1 MAISS
6 ARLACKALRE
16 LLDGSIEGVRLRMRK
31 DELIEVTHGSPGASF
46 ADLARWPRA
55 SSVTLALE
63 DGTDQGTDEL
73 CEPGCCAA
81 DVAML
86 WLSRQSSA
94 ARHTILDV
102 ELEYAP
108 MLEHPWQVAALSTL
122 PLWLP
127 NLKSLDLRGLQ
138 GWWVP
143 PESAAGLVTL
153 FRGLAGLP
161 HLQHLSLPHAELLQY
176 AHHLLPAPAPAR
188 AASSG
193 PGHGAGTGHGIG
205 GATGGTAASGSS
217 LNTATATS
225 TSPQTP
231 PLRDLY
237 VETLFPIEGDL
248 PPQVL
253 PGVAA
258 LTCLNRLTLAHL
270 TPPSWSLHC
279 VARDPGI
286 PLGTLGRLA
295 RDVLLPCRRLWEPSR
310 LGATTHS
317 SSNNNNRNGGGGEGG
332 GWGLRALELPLVTD
346 AEALVAAG
354 SDAESR
360 LPEEAAQELAAVRE
374 LVRRPQLRVALGTL
388 VLGPTSTTPSARA
401 VLDALG
407 GRPREL
413 RLLLDRRRCFPRL
426 SPEADGYVTVQVPS
440 RSGSRALKGAGDVAA
455 AGNSFAEHAAA
466 AAAEAVVAMVEG
478 VGPCVSG
485 SPPLHPTAV
494 VSAALDFLTR
504 AAQPLPFWEAA
515 AAEEPDEAPAAD
527 AACIGPDTLAPVQ
540 PSAAVAEAADAEG
553 PETELACVLTVTE
566 TEPTSVACTG
576 ASTACG
582 DAAADG
588 LRGAEPEPEPAAP
601 DLLLVRGPLVSTMIR
616 APVMFQNWL
625 DWLAPAAD
633 AAATAASR
641 WNGLHRIPGSPVGV
655 FKLLPGSHP
664 LLGAVLVRVA
674 SAVWPRTG
682 TRPRTGDTAGGDA
695 RGAGTAASSAATTA
709 TDSAAVAGTAA
720 VRGGSAAEAAV
731 VDSAGEAGLRG
742 DSERVTEEDG
752 ECEGGE
758 CAGPAAGGSGSEWL
772 APQLEWCVALQAELQ
787 RLPLAVELAVT

>member
-1 MAISS
+1 M
-6 ARLACKALRE
+6 
-16 LLDGSIEGVRLRMRK
+16 
-31 DELIEVTHGSPGASF
+31 
-46 ADLARWPRA
+46 
-55 SSVTLALE
+55 
-63 DGTDQGTDEL
+63 
-73 CEPGCCAA
+73 
-81 DVAML
+81 
-86 WLSRQSSA
+86 
-94 ARHTILDV
+94 
-102 ELEYAP
+102 
-108 MLEHPWQVAALSTL
+108 
-122 PLWLP
+122 
-127 NLKSLDLRGLQ
+127 
-138 GWWVP
+138 P

-279 VARDPGI
+279 VGALLAAAPPQLQEFCISGLWDLHRGDWGTILSLQQQQQQPAAAPPGGGVLGGAGGYVLYVCPSAGVARDPGI

-664 LLGAVLVRVA
+664 LLGAVLVRVG
-674 SAVWPRTG
+674 SAAFSW
-682 TRPRTGDTAGGDA
+682 AGLQAALAPAVED
-695 RGAGTAASSAATTA
+695 GAVEVACLRLPQGAATAAAPAA
-709 TDSAAVAGTAA
+709 SAAVAAPNRHVSSRVPFADDDVDA
-720 VRGGSAAEAAV
+720 VLLWAV
-731 VDSAGEAGLRG
+731 QQAGLRMCG
-742 DSERVTEEDG
+742 RVFV
-752 ECEGGE
+752 
-758 CAGPAAGGSGSEWL
+758 CAPGV
-772 APQLEWCVALQAELQ
+772 PQGLH
-787 RLPLAVELAVT
+787 